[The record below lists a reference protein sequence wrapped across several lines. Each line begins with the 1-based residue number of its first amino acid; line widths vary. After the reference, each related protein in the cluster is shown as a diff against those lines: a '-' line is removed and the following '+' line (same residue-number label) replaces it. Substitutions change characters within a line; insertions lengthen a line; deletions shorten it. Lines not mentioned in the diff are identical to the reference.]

1 MIVDSLAPGHY
12 RIPLPTALSDSTH
25 GTITHFELITV
36 RLRAGDGA
44 EGLGY
49 TYTVGTGGNA
59 VHALIE
65 RDLRPLVIGAQADR
79 VEDLW
84 KRMWWHVHYG
94 GRGGLVSLAVSAVDI
109 ALWDQRPGHGVE
121 LDWAGLE
128 TLRAG

>member
-1 MIVDSLAPGHY
+1 MVVDSLVAGHY

-36 RLRAGDGA
+36 RLRAADGA
-44 EGLGY
+44 EGPGY
-49 TYTVGTGGNA
+49 TYTVGTGGRA

-65 RDLRPLVIGAQADR
+65 RDLRPLVIGVEADR

-84 KRMWWHVHYG
+84 KRMWWHAHYG
-94 GRGGLVSLAVSAVDI
+94 GR
-109 ALWDQRPGHGVE
+109 GVE

-128 TLRAG
+128 MLRAG